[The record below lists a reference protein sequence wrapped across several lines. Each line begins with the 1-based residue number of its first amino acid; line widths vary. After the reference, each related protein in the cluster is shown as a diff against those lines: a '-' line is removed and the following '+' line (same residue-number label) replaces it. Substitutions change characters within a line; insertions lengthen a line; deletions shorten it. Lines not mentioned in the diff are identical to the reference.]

1 MKNSKEKCP
10 RSYLGLALFA
20 TCLFFFPLGFFAIYN
35 GALVKKYWE
44 YGDIEEARKKS
55 KKARMWSLITIAT
68 GLIFYLFF
76 GLFTEFVSQSFK

>member
-55 KKARMWSLITIAT
+55 KKARMWSLITIAA

>member
-1 MKNSKEKCP
+1 MRNANEKCP

-44 YGDIEEARKKS
+44 QEDIEQARKKS
-55 KKARMWSLITIAT
+55 KKARMWSSITIAT
-68 GLIFYLFF
+68 GLIFYCIFCFF
-76 GLFTEFVSQSFK
+76 TVFVNESFK